1 MKKLRS
7 REDLPHPDIS
17 YNIWLTIILSGF
29 LMFALYMG
37 QGQTF
42 QDGPDSFTVFALTAL
57 VVMIIGVQQST
68 GREDPL
74 NNFLRTLG
82 LRSPIPGFNTLLGTV
97 GIGVGLLTHN
107 LTSTA
112 MSIWGGSSTAASI
125 INPLYNPFTAFPTSF
140 SISAGGGGQEFIFLI
155 AFQLFVI
162 ASGEE
167 LFKMIGGKN
176 IGNWIF
182 VRTDFSKTFASMLGI
197 LFILPIWGV
206 WHFLSW
212 DMTIGSIFAAT
223 IYGFVFYVPWLF
235 ADYIGTLNE
244 AQKLE
249 LSDMPLIPAISAHAT
264 WNILVA
270 TQGTGLSFTQNALI
284 GVALIAIP
292 TIYMLIIRR
301 RFEIPL
307 LPQP

>member
-1 MKKLRS
+1 MKRIN

-42 QDGPDSFTVFALTAL
+42 QDGPDSFTVFALTGL
-57 VVMIIGVQQST
+57 VVMVIGVQQST

-97 GIGVGLLTHN
+97 GIGVGVLVHN

-112 MSIWGGSSTAASI
+112 MSIWGTNPATASI

-140 SISAGGGGQEFIFLI
+140 SISAGGGGEFLFLL
-155 AFQLFVI
+155 AFQLLVI

-182 VRTDFSKTFASMLGI
+182 VRTDFSKPFASMLGI
-197 LFILPIWGV
+197 LLILPIWGV

-212 DMTIGSIFAAT
+212 DMTVASIFAAVM
-223 IYGFVFYVPWLF
+223 YGFIFYLPWIF

-249 LSDMPLIPAISAHAT
+249 LSDIPLIPAITAHGT

-270 TQGTGLSFTQNALI
+270 TQGTGLTFTQNAIMGVSLI
-284 GVALIAIP
+284 VIP

-307 LPQP
+307 LPKP